1 MTRIKRGNVARVRR
15 RKLFKLA
22 HGFRGAHS
30 KLFRVAKQQVI
41 KALRYSYRGRKNKK
55 RDFRRLWITKIN
67 AAARIN
73 GTTYSRLISSLKKAD
88 VAINR
93 KMLAQLSVLD
103 NHAFETIIKR
113 VLEA

>member
-22 HGFRGAHS
+22 QGFRGAHS

-41 KALRYSYRGRKNKK
+41 KALRYSYRGRKNRK
-55 RDFRRLWITKIN
+55 RNFRRLWITKIN

-73 GTTYSRLISSLKKAD
+73 GTTYSRLISRLKKAD
-88 VAINR
+88 IAINR

-103 NHAFETIIKR
+103 SQAFETIIKQA
-113 VLEA
+113 LEA